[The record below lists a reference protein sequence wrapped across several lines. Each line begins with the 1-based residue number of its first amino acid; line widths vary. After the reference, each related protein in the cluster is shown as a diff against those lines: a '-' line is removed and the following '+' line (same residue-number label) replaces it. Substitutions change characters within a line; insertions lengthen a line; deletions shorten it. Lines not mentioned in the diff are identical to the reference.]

1 VTAGSCEN
9 ALLASWQRTLAE
21 KSGAPAIFSRDGAV
35 LRSFAD
41 IEAESAALAEPSG
54 MLPSG
59 TIVAIQL
66 GNSASWPAALLA
78 SLRQGL
84 VALPMGRHMEQRE
97 ADLALATAQAGALW
111 TVRGGKLHLEKRG
124 DLPPRKWHGPAPH
137 LLKLTSGT
145 TSAPRIVRFRANQL
159 LADCDQICST
169 MGISGADLNFGAI
182 PFSHSY
188 GFSNLLTPLI
198 ARGVRLAASDDRL
211 PRAII
216 DGLAA
221 TAATVFPG
229 MPVFFQKMIELP
241 DVPALPSLRLC
252 ISAGA
257 PLSPHVAEEFHERFG
272 VKIHTFYGA
281 SECGGIAFDRSEEPV
296 ISDGFVGTPMDGV
309 TVERLA
315 AGADPS
321 TIIVR
326 SAAVSDGYEPP
337 DSEILSDGA
346 FRPSDVIRWEGERLF
361 IAGRVSDVINVA
373 GRKLNPLE
381 VERCLEQCPGVRQA
395 VVFGVTSRLRGE
407 EAIACVV
414 ADSSMTDGQGVLR
427 FCHAHLSGW
436 QVPKDIWF
444 VDNVPVNE
452 RGKISRRMLAE
463 KYQAGR

>member
-1 VTAGSCEN
+1 DAC
-9 ALLASWQRTLAE
+9 AS
-21 KSGAPAIFSRDGAV
+21 
-35 LRSFAD
+35 
-41 IEAESAALAEPSG
+41 
-54 MLPSG
+54 LPSG
-59 TIVAIQL
+59 TIVALQL

-78 SLRQGL
+78 LLRHDL
-84 VALPMGRHMEQRE
+84 VALPVGRHMEQRE
-97 ADLALATAQAGALW
+97 SDLALATAQAGALW
-111 TVRGGKLHLEKRG
+111 TAQGEKLHLEKRG
-124 DLPPRKWHGPAPH
+124 ALAPRTWRGSAPD

-169 MGISGADLNFGAI
+169 MGIRGGDLNFGVI

-198 ARGVRLAASDDRL
+198 ARGVPLAASDDRL

-257 PLSPHVAEEFHERFG
+257 PLPVHVAEKFRLRFG

-281 SECGGIAFDRSEEPV
+281 SESGGIAFDRSDEPMPGE
-296 ISDGFVGTPMDGV
+296 GFVGTPMDGV
-309 TVERLA
+309 TIARAGE
-315 AGADPS
+315 GADPS

-337 DSEILSDGA
+337 DEEILADGA
-346 FRPSDVIRWEGERLF
+346 FRPSDLIRWEGERLF
-361 IAGRVSDVINVA
+361 ISGRVSDVINVA

-407 EAIACVV
+407 EAVACIV
-414 ADSSMTDGQGVLR
+414 ADFSNVDAHSVLR
-427 FCHAHLSGW
+427 FCHANLSGW

-444 VDNVPVNE
+444 VENVPVNE